1 MVMKKFT
8 TDDFARL
15 SFEDRQKVTDWIVS
29 YKFNP
34 EHVAFIEQTNF
45 EDDPIL
51 ENVKLMV
58 WTLLHHRY
66 IPAEGKVL
74 YIYEQDDF
82 GDLIYAK
89 YAEMEVDDFPWEVI
103 G

>member
-1 MVMKKFT
+1 MKKFT
-8 TDDFARL
+8 GDDFARL
-15 SFEDRQKVTDWIVS
+15 LPEDRKKVTDWMVRNS
-29 YKFNP
+29 FTP
-34 EHVAFIEQTNF
+34 EHVAFVEQVHF

-51 ENVKLMV
+51 ENVNLIV

-66 IPAEGKVL
+66 ISADNKVL

-82 GDLIYAK
+82 GDLVYAK
-89 YAEMEVDDFPWEVI
+89 YAEMEVDDFPWEVT